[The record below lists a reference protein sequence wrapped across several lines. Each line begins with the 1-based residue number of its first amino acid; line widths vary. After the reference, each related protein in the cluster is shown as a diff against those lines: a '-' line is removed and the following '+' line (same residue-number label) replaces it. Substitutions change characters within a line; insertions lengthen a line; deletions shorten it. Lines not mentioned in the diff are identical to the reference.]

1 MLMNSKATIKAIPY
15 IKALDRK
22 NLQQVVLMIGLLG
35 SIACNAY
42 LGHQLVMKPNWMR
55 HYYIT
60 GLTPSFTTMQNGPSN
75 FMVFDFAQKAYQHV
89 WDWQTDGSEEA
100 YKRIEEMTKYSSVGW
115 RRQREEVVE
124 KIKHKGF
131 GTLRNRTSSF
141 ALETATRWANN
152 RVRKIGDNQYKVR
165 ITGIVEHEQNGTLL
179 LKQRETYEVTVQ
191 YRDVDPEKNLY
202 ALQLINERYIS
213 GRDLTL

>member
-15 IKALDRK
+15 VKALERK
-22 NLQQVVLMIGLLG
+22 NLQQVVLWLVIIGLL
-35 SIACNAY
+35 ATNAY

-60 GLTPSFTTMQNGPSN
+60 GLTPSFTTMQGGPSN
-75 FMVFDFAQKAYQHV
+75 FMVFDFAQKAYQHI
-89 WDWQTDGSEEA
+89 WDWPKDGAKEA
-100 YKRIEEMTKYSSVGW
+100 YKRIEEMTKYSSAGW
-115 RRQREEVVE
+115 RRQREEVIQ
-124 KIKHKGF
+124 KIKDKGF
-131 GTLRNRTSSF
+131 GTLKNRTSSF
-141 ALETATRWANN
+141 ALETASRWARN
-152 RVRKIGDNQYKVR
+152 RVHKIGDNQYKVR
-165 ITGIVEHEQNGTLL
+165 ITGIVEHEQDGTLL

-191 YRDVDPEKNLY
+191 YRDIDPEKNLY